1 MLSATMSRA
10 ACCGVLFITA
20 LAPLAACGD
29 NDEGV
34 PNEIL
39 PEATYEARCAMP
51 RSGIDPTTGMKFIDV
66 QGSLLDEQLWLR
78 SWIDDLYLWYLEV
91 PRSDPRMFATAV
103 DYFDVLKTDAIT
115 PSGKPKDQ
123 FHFQLVTADWIAL
136 SQSGTE
142 ASYGVEWAL
151 PHTKPPRE
159 LVVAFTQPGSPG
171 EAAGMKRGT
180 EVFMIDGVDLVNGSD
195 VNTLNNGIT
204 PSNLN
209 ETHTFVVHDIDAPVG
224 TTRTVMM
231 KSTSIAITPV
241 QDTKVLALPGSADK
255 VGYMLFT
262 DHIATAQKGLANA
275 ITTLRAQGI
284 TDLVLDIRYNGG
296 GYLDIAAELAY
307 MIAGP
312 KTAGKVFERESFN
325 DKFPTVDPFGQPL
338 QPTPFIDHALDYGLP
353 PGQDL
358 APGLALPHLDLP
370 RVFVLTGL
378 GTCSA
383 SEAVMNGLAGVGV
396 QVIQIGETTCGK
408 PYGFFPAD
416 NCGTTYFAIQFQGVN
431 DMNFGDYADG
441 FVPGSAHSPGC
452 VVVDDFG
459 HALSDPA
466 EGRLAAALRY
476 RASGTCPPPPPT
488 QGLSPADARRTGE
501 AVIAKPPWRQN
512 RILTH
517 H

>member
-1 MLSATMSRA
+1 
-10 ACCGVLFITA
+10 
-20 LAPLAACGD
+20 
-29 NDEGV
+29 
-34 PNEIL
+34 
-39 PEATYEARCAMP
+39 MP
-51 RSGIDPTTGMKFIDV
+51 RSGTDPTTRMKFTDV
-66 QGSLLDEQLWLR
+66 QGSLLEEQLWLR

-91 PRSDPRMFATAV
+91 PKSDPRMFATAV

-171 EAAGMKRGT
+171 ETAGMKRGT
-180 EVFMIDGVDLVNGSD
+180 EVLMIDGVDLVNGSD
-195 VNTLNNGIT
+195 VDTLNNGIA
-204 PSNLN
+204 PGNVN
-209 ETHTFVVHDIDAPVG
+209 ETHTFVVHDLDAPVG

-241 QDTKVLALPGSADK
+241 QDTKVLTPPGSTDK

-262 DHIATAQKGLANA
+262 DHIATAEKGLVDA
-275 ITTLRAQGI
+275 ITMLRAQGV
-284 TDLVLDIRYNGG
+284 TDLVLDMRYNGG
-296 GYLDIAAELAY
+296 GYLDIAGQLAY

-312 KTAGKVFERESFN
+312 TRTAGKVFERESFN
-325 DKFPTVDPFGQPL
+325 DKHQDIDPFSGRPL
-338 QPTPFIDHALDYGLP
+338 EPSTFLDRTVGFSLP
-353 PGQDL
+353 PGQ
-358 APGLALPHLDLP
+358 ALPHLDLS
-370 RVFVLTGL
+370 RVFVLTGP

-383 SEAVMNGLAGVGV
+383 SEAVMNGLAGVDV

-431 DMNFGDYADG
+431 DKDFGDYADG
-441 FVPGSAHSPGC
+441 FVPGSANRPGC
-452 VVVDDFG
+452 VVADDFA

-466 EGRLAAALRY
+466 EGRLSAALRY
-476 RASGTCPPPPPT
+476 RANGTCPPPPPT

-512 RILTH
+512 RILNH
-517 H
+517 R